1 VNALDLA
8 TLDRALANTR
18 FAGKLHHFE
27 TIGSTNGHAV
37 EAATGTRDASGAPDG
52 SVYIAD
58 EQTAGRGR
66 GGHTWHS
73 APGDGLYLSALI
85 RPQTQIPLADAL
97 WISLSTGL
105 AAQRAI
111 QQTTGLH
118 ADIRWPNDLILN
130 HKKVGGILVESTSTP
145 AQPNQPAYLRF
156 AVIGIGI
163 NLNHAE
169 FPAELAPLATSLR
182 RESGSPHPRQALVQN
197 LLLAL
202 DDELFALELELRG
215 QLPSTGSPAFG
226 AGSGASIGVLERF
239 TQASTWAHGKRV
251 RVEEAGGYTGTT
263 AGLDAR
269 GFLQVAGDDGRLHT
283 VLSGGVRP
291 E

>member
-8 TLDRALANTR
+8 PLDRALANTR

-27 TIGSTNGHAV
+27 TIGSTNVHAV
-37 EAATGTRDASGAPDG
+37 EGAGSGAPDG

-111 QQTTGLH
+111 QQTAGLN

-145 AQPNQPAYLRF
+145 AQPGQPAYLRF

-182 RESGSPHPRQALVQN
+182 RESGSPHPRQSLVQN

-202 DDELFALELELRG
+202 DDELYALELELRG
-215 QLPSTGSPAFG
+215 QLPGAGSPAFG
-226 AGSGASIGVLERF
+226 AGAGVLERF
-239 TQASTWAHGKRV
+239 AQASTWARGKRV
-251 RVEEAGGYTGTT
+251 RVDEAGGYTGIT

-269 GFLQVAGDDGRLHT
+269 GFLQVAGDDGLLHT